1 MTIYVVK
8 VNKFETKRTT
18 EIHEARAIAK
28 DALIKKLKD
37 KCDDSNFLMCIHE
50 KMYVYRGETIIRFFA
65 TMGERRGGKKTYS
78 ITIHCIPVVN
88 GGYDFDL
95 HREIANGWKGIK
107 GAE

>member
-1 MTIYVVK
+1 MTIYTIK

-37 KCDDSNFLMCIHE
+37 RCDGSNYLMCTHE
-50 KMYVYRGETIIRFFA
+50 KMYVYRGETQIRLFA
-65 TMGERRGGKKTYS
+65 TMGKHSGGKKTYS
-78 ITIHCIPVVN
+78 ITIYCIPIPN

-95 HREIANGWKGIK
+95 HQEIANGWKDIK
-107 GAE
+107 GAN